1 MGSVPPLLSFLLMI
15 AAGWVH
21 RHQLIVIEF
30 LQAENRLL
38 KERLH
43 GKRIRF
49 TDAERALLARK
60 AKAVGRKAL
69 LELDTIVSPDTLLR
83 WHRRLVAQKWN
94 FTHRRGPGRPGIMRH
109 ISELIVR
116 MAQEN
121 PRWGYTRIQGALAN
135 LSHKVGRGTIANVL
149 KRNGIEP
156 SPERGT
162 RTPWS
167 TFLKA
172 HWKVLAASD
181 FLTVEVWTG
190 RGLVTHYLLFVIS
203 LADRVVNIAGITTRP
218 DESWMLQIARNVTD
232 SQAGALRAKRYL
244 IIDRDT
250 KYSEQFRRLIRDNGT
265 KVIRLP
271 PMSPNLNAY
280 AERFVRSIK
289 DECLNRM
296 IFVGQAS
303 LRRAV
308 AEYVDHYH
316 AERNHQGLA
325 NRLIHVPKAA
335 SANVGAIYRRP
346 RLGGTH
352 PLRLDGAHEAIRVDL
367 RASEPELRSHARLLQ
382 RGQLTCLP
390 SSPAMGNQGCKLPAQ
405 CQNHK
410 LRCCRL
416 IPEMVEKEGG
426 FRH

>member
-1 MGSVPPLLSFLLMI
+1 MPPLLSFLLMI

-21 RHQLIVIEF
+21 RHQLIVIDF
-30 LQAENRLL
+30 LQTENRLL
-38 KERLH
+38 KAHLR
-43 GKRIRF
+43 GRRIRF
-49 TDAERALLARK
+49 TDAERALIARK

-83 WHRRLVAQKWN
+83 WHRRLVAQQWT
-94 FTHRRGPGRPGIMRH
+94 FVDRRSPGRPGIMRH

-116 MAQEN
+116 MASEN
-121 PRWGYTRIQGALAN
+121 PTWGYTRIQGALAN
-135 LSHKVGRGTIANVL
+135 LRHKVGRGTIANVL

-156 SPERGT
+156 SPERSR

-190 RGLVTHYLLFVIS
+190 RGLVTYYLLFVIS

-218 DESWMLQIARNVTD
+218 DESWMLQIARNVSD
-232 SQAGALRAKRYL
+232 LQSGALRAKRYL

-250 KYSEQFRRLIRDNGT
+250 KYSQQFRRLIQDSGT
-265 KVIRLP
+265 EVIRLP
-271 PMSPNLNAY
+271 PSSPNLNAY

-289 DECLNRM
+289 EECLDRM

-308 AEYVDHYH
+308 AEYMTHYH
-316 AERNHQGLA
+316 AERNHQGLE
-325 NRLIHVPKAA
+325 NRLIVPTGMQAGG
-335 SANVGAIYRRP
+335 GAVNRHA
-346 RLGGTH
+346 RLGGT
-352 PLRLDGAHEAIRVDL
+352 LNFYYRLAA
-367 RASEPELRSHARLLQ
+367 
-382 RGQLTCLP
+382 
-390 SSPAMGNQGCKLPAQ
+390 
-405 CQNHK
+405 
-410 LRCCRL
+410 
-416 IPEMVEKEGG
+416 
-426 FRH
+426 

>member
-1 MGSVPPLLSFLLMI
+1 MLAS
-15 AAGWVH
+15 GWVH
-21 RHQLIVIEF
+21 RHQLLVIEF

-38 KERLH
+38 KARLR

-69 LELDTIVSPDTLLR
+69 LELDTVVSPDTLLR

-94 FTHRRGPGRPGIMRH
+94 FNHRRGPGRPGIMRH

-116 MAQEN
+116 MAHEN

-156 SPERGT
+156 SPERSR

-190 RGLVTHYLLFVIS
+190 RGLVTHYVLFVIS
-203 LADRVVNIAGITTRP
+203 LADRVVSIAGITTRP
-218 DESWMLQIARNVTD
+218 DESWMLQIARNATD
-232 SQAGALRAKRYL
+232 SQAGALHAKRYL
-244 IIDRDT
+244 IIDCDT
-250 KYSEQFRRLIRDNGT
+250 KYSKQFRRLIRDNGT

-289 DECLNRM
+289 SECLNRM
-296 IFVGQAS
+296 IFIGQAS

-308 AEYVDHYH
+308 AEYLDHYH
-316 AERNHQGLA
+316 RERNHQGLE
-325 NRLIHVPKAA
+325 NQLIHAPAVVAA
-335 SANVGAIYRRP
+335 NDGAIYRHA
-346 RLGGTH
+346 RLGGT
-352 PLRLDGAHEAIRVDL
+352 L
-367 RASEPELRSHARLLQ
+367 
-382 RGQLTCLP
+382 
-390 SSPAMGNQGCKLPAQ
+390 NFYY
-405 CQNHK
+405 HK
-410 LRCCRL
+410 AA
-416 IPEMVEKEGG
+416 
-426 FRH
+426 